1 MFSPTIYKINI
12 SKIIAIKRSDFFLF
26 LLFKTL
32 PQPVSLTEREPVMTA
47 CSQTSQEHWS
57 WTACLQFLSGKFM
70 LRITITGASYFSS
83 WHLLTWASLGLQ
95 VARHILFSFL
105 LLAFVQ
111 APTDKVGTCKS
122 RKNRNCYLIKHQQT
136 FQASG
141 SVSLLPFLILRA
153 HSKCKMESFLF
164 SKWC

>member
-12 SKIIAIKRSDFFLF
+12 FKIIIIKRSDFFLF
-26 LLFKTL
+26 LLLRTL
-32 PQPVSLTEREPVMTA
+32 SQPVSLTEREPDTTA
-47 CSQTSQEHWS
+47 CSQAMNTGLGLL
-57 WTACLQFLSGKFM
+57 AQFPSGKFM

-83 WHLLTWASLGLQ
+83 WCFLTWASLSLQ
-95 VARHILFSFL
+95 VARRVLFSFF

-111 APTDKVGTCKS
+111 APRDKVGTCKS

-164 SKWC
+164 SKWW

>member
-1 MFSPTIYKINI
+1 MVIYVLPPFLKWIFL
-12 SKIIAIKRSDFFLF
+12 RSSLPREVIF
-26 LLFKTL
+26 LLILLFRTL
-32 PQPVSLTEREPVMTA
+32 PQSESLTERNPGKTA
-47 CSQTSQEHWS
+47 CSQAMNTNFRMPISLWEIQ
-57 WTACLQFLSGKFM
+57 
-70 LRITITGASYFSS
+70 LRITITGASNFSS
-83 WHLLTWASLGLQ
+83 WHLLVWVSLSLQ
-95 VARHILFSFL
+95 VARHILFCFF

-111 APTDKVGTCKS
+111 APRDKVGTCKS

-141 SVSLLPFLILRA
+141 SVLLLPFLILRA